1 MKFLPT
7 ILTLALMMCL
17 NIKPLSA
24 QKIFSEG
31 IIKYDVFQGE
41 ETKPSGIY
49 LITVKGGNIRRELA
63 MQSGFSNVTIF
74 HSKTGNSYTLNLDDN
89 TKYALELKPAEVKL
103 KNKKFE
109 NAVITQGNQT
119 KKLSGY
125 QTQSAKVEYQ
135 DKDVVTIYYTK
146 DLVPQ
151 SEFFNTQF
159 PGLDGIPLEYEVK
172 GGLKM
177 KFVATLVDIKVV
189 ESKIF
194 EIPSD
199 YKIVS
204 KVELEK
210 LK

>member
-1 MKFLPT
+1 MKLSIT
-7 ILTLALMMCL
+7 LLTLILSFVL
-17 NIKPLSA
+17 NTESLIA

-31 IIKYDVFQGE
+31 VIKYDVFQGE
-41 ETKPSGIY
+41 DSKPSGIY

-89 TKYALELKPAEVKL
+89 TKYALELKPAEIKL

-109 NAVITQGNQT
+109 NAIITPSGQT
-119 KKLSGY
+119 KKISGY
-125 QTQSAKVEYQ
+125 QTYAAKVEYQ
-135 DKDVVTIYYTK
+135 DKDAVSIHYTK

-172 GGLKM
+172 AGLKM
-177 KFVATLVDIKVV
+177 KFVATLIDIKVV

-204 KVELEK
+204 KEELEK